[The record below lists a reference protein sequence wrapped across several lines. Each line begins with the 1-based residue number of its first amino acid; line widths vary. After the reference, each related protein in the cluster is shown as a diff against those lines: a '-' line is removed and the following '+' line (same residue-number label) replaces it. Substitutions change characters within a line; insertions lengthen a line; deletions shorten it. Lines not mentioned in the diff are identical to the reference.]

1 MPKVSLDNLDRRL
14 IKLLGYDARISNRK
28 IASDLD
34 VTEGTIRSRIKR
46 LEQENLIRFT
56 AITRVQRK
64 DKYRMAFIRVQAE
77 LERVPE
83 ICAELEAMDTVG
95 ALLVTMGRFNLLVVV
110 LFDDLDELHE
120 IAAGK
125 ILSRPGVHHVETAI
139 AVDTV
144 KYDVRIARIL

>member
-1 MPKVSLDNLDRRL
+1 
-14 IKLLGYDARISNRK
+14 
-28 IASDLD
+28 
-34 VTEGTIRSRIKR
+34 
-46 LEQENLIRFT
+46 
-56 AITRVQRK
+56 VQRK

>member
-1 MPKVSLDNLDRRL
+1 MAHVDLDDLDRRL
-14 IKLLGYDARISNRK
+14 IELLGQDARISNRV
-28 IASDLD
+28 IADALN

-56 AITRVQRK
+56 AITQIRRG

-77 LERVPE
+77 LDQVPD
-83 ICAELEAMDTVG
+83 ICAELEVMDTVG

-110 LFDDLDELHE
+110 LFNDLDELHE

-139 AVDTV
+139 AVDTL
-144 KYDVRIARIL
+144 KYDVRVARIL